1 MVIVL
6 LLMMSKL
13 TRYFDHHLL
22 LAHGKYLI
30 VSVLPGNRSCHPRA
44 IVERY
49 PVTENVKFAVLKF
62 IHLNKNPSEKLTF
75 LES

>member
-13 TRYFDHHLL
+13 TRYFNHHLL

-30 VSVLPGNRSCHPRA
+30 VSVLPGKRSCHPR
-44 IVERY
+44 
-49 PVTENVKFAVLKF
+49 VLKF